1 VSIEMKKRSYRGR
14 REHREDREHREE
26 EESIGR
32 KKRA

>member
-26 EESIGR
+26 EGSIEG
-32 KKRA
+32 KERA